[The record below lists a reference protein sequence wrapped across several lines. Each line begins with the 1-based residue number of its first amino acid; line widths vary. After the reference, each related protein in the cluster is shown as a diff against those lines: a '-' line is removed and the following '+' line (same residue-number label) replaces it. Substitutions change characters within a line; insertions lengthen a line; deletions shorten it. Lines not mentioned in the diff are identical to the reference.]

1 MAEDVHAKEEITV
14 FGLFF
19 FFYAVAV
26 AAVLS
31 VVLAEDAAVVTADA
45 AVFSGL
51 SSFFAVVMA
60 AVSDA
65 DVRPLPIMLK
75 HSRI

>member
-14 FGLFF
+14 FGLF